1 MTGPTDGML
10 ALATRLE
17 RFIAT
22 SDDAELDGLFA
33 DTVTIIENFAPH
45 IFHDA
50 ASWREAMRAH
60 VHALSDLAFA
70 FGQHQNFH
78 ITGERAYFDLPIT
91 WTGKVHGKPFEELG
105 GSAFVLQ
112 REGGRGRGA
121 GGAGAGGRGPAAGG
135 AGGAGGP
142 GGGGK

>member
-1 MTGPTDGML
+1 ML

-22 SDDAELDGLFA
+22 SNEAELEGLFA
-33 DTVTIIENFAPH
+33 DTVTVIENFAPH

-50 ASWREAMRAH
+50 ATWRQAMRAH

-78 ITGERAYFDLPIT
+78 ITGDRAYFDLPIT

-105 GSAFVLQ
+105 GSAFILQ
-112 REGGRGRGA
+112 REA
-121 GGAGAGGRGPAAGG
+121 GQWRIAGYAWSVIEMRFL
-135 AGGAGGP
+135 
-142 GGGGK
+142 